1 MTRKQALQ
9 YAIDVIKNSENNSEE
24 SRQAEECLI
33 SLSNDLPLTTWS
45 KDAIFDACNQYCEK
59 HNRPYLTV
67 TDFKSREL
75 PPHATIKKRF
85 GITAAEFRDKYYPR
99 PMSNHK
105 HNVYCKMTKEEYTYE
120 FACFCANYSFL
131 TQDEY
136 NKRRPSRLPTWS
148 ILAKMNNVDR
158 WSELLKIAGVN
169 FEKNKRIKLSV
180 TSESRSGNIEKLKE
194 YIEKKKG

>member
-1 MTRKQALQ
+1 
-9 YAIDVIKNSENNSEE
+9 
-24 SRQAEECLI
+24 
-33 SLSNDLPLTTWS
+33 
-45 KDAIFDACNQYCEK
+45 
-59 HNRPYLTV
+59 
-67 TDFKSREL
+67 
-75 PPHATIKKRF
+75 
-85 GITAAEFRDKYYPR
+85 
-99 PMSNHK
+99 MSNHK